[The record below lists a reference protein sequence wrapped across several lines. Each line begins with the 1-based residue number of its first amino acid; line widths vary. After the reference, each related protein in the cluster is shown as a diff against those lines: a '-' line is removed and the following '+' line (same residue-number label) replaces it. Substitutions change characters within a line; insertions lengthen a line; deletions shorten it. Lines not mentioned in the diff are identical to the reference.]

1 MKFRVKREEIINA
14 IMGDKP
20 RICQCCGGKSEPIPE
35 ELILEGLEV
44 KESLAKEETECYTK
58 GYEEC
63 KRKALSFLRAMEE
76 EL

>member
-1 MKFRVKREEIINA
+1 MKFKVTGKEIW
-14 IMGDKP
+14 DKLNFL
-20 RICQCCGGKSEPIPE
+20 IPSDTVV
-35 ELILEGLEV
+35 ILEGEEV